1 MNAPRVVGDRTELAP
16 RSLAPVARRGRSL
29 SVAIHP
35 VRRDRGRGVR
45 LARPR
50 PLAHRPRMAS
60 AMRSGSSARRSCW
73 CSCSIRCAS
82 GCRRCTGRGRSAC
95 GSGSTCCS
103 GCSARSIILY
113 HARFTYS
120 ATNSGVALLAMLIVV
135 ASGLTGRFI
144 YGHVH
149 RGFSQRKIETRE
161 LLDELAQSRLL
172 LDADGNTGH
181 HVVQRLERLER
192 AALVKR
198 LTLFGNATAMLSIG
212 VRSRILYWQLLRTI
226 RSEAGDRGERARS
239 CPTGRSCFTSAR
251 SSGTSRNICARSAR
265 WAGSSSTTGCFA
277 PGIIFTCRLFFF
289 LLATA
294 TLHIVAVHMY

>member
-1 MNAPRVVGDRTELAP
+1 MLVLMLYPLRKRLP
-16 RSLAPVARRGRSL
+16 PV
-29 SVAIHP
+29 HW
-35 VRRDRGRGVR
+35 
-45 LARPR
+45 
-50 PLAHRPRMAS
+50 
-60 AMRSGSSARRSCW
+60 SGSIGLWFRLHMLL
-73 CSCSIRCAS
+73 
-82 GCRRCTGRGRSAC
+82 GLLGPL
-95 GSGSTCCS
+95 
-103 GCSARSIILY
+103 IILY
-113 HARFTYS
+113 HARFTCS

-161 LLDELAQSRLL
+161 LLDEVAQSRLL

-198 LTLFGNATAMLSIG
+198 LTLFGNATSMLSIG
-212 VRSRILYWQLLRTI
+212 IRSRILYWQLLRTI
-226 RSEAGDRGERARS
+226 RSEEVIEASAHQLSDRAIMLHQRAIKRHLAQYLRAIRAL
-239 CPTGRSCFTSAR
+239 G
-251 SSGTSRNICARSAR
+251 G
-265 WAGSSSTTGCFA
+265 FA
-277 PGIIFTCRLFFF
+277 FYDRLFRAWHYLHLPLFFF